1 MEAFS
6 QAKEQHMSDLIVMS
20 FSSAA
25 TAEEVRD
32 KVRQLQKA
40 GLISLSDAAVISKD
54 SEGKISVNNEVSR
67 ETKVGAGVGAVLGG
81 ILGFVFPVAGIVIG
95 AAGGAAVGALVGNGV
110 DRKFVEDVQNSL
122 TPGSSALFLVIRSGD
137 AAALR
142 GTLEPYE
149 GTLIQTTLDTSLEE
163 QLRDALK

>member
-1 MEAFS
+1 
-6 QAKEQHMSDLIVMS
+6 MSDLIVIS
-20 FSSAA
+20 FDSAA

-40 GLISLSDAAVISKD
+40 GLIALSDAAVISKD
-54 SEGKISVNNEVSR
+54 AEGKINVHNEVSR
-67 ETKVGAGVGAVLGG
+67 ETKVGAGAGAVLGVL
-81 ILGFVFPVAGIVIG
+81 LGFMFPVAGLVVG
-95 AAGGAAVGALVGNGV
+95 AVGGAAVGALVGSVV

-149 GTLIQTTLDTSLEE
+149 GTLIQTTLDSGLEE

>member
-1 MEAFS
+1 
-6 QAKEQHMSDLIVMS
+6 MSDLIVMS
-20 FSSAA
+20 FNSAA

-54 SEGKISVNNEVSR
+54 GEGKISVNNEVSR

-149 GTLIQTTLDTSLEE
+149 GTLIQTTLDTGLEE

>member
-1 MEAFS
+1 
-6 QAKEQHMSDLIVMS
+6 MSDLIVMS
-20 FSSAA
+20 FNSVA

-32 KVRQLQKA
+32 KVRQLQKG
-40 GLISLSDAAVISKD
+40 GLLSLSDAAVISKD
-54 SEGKISVNNEVSR
+54 ADGKVNVHSEVSR
-67 ETKVGAGVGAVLGG
+67 ETKVGAGVGAVLGAV
-81 ILGFVFPVAGIVIG
+81 LGFVFPIAGIVIG
-95 AAGGAAVGALVGNGV
+95 TAGGAAVGALVGNGV
-110 DRKFVEDVQNSL
+110 ERKFVEDVQNSL